1 MQAEKLLKMD
11 PYIALSWMNTK
22 LRNDFETLDALC
34 EDLNLDPHQIIEK
47 MAKVDYSYQYES
59 NQWISVST

>member
-22 LRNDFETLDALC
+22 LRNDFDSLDALC
-34 EDLNLDPHQIIEK
+34 QEINIDLHQLIEK
-47 MAKVDYSYQYES
+47 MARVDYTYNHKT
-59 NQWISVST
+59 NQWISIN